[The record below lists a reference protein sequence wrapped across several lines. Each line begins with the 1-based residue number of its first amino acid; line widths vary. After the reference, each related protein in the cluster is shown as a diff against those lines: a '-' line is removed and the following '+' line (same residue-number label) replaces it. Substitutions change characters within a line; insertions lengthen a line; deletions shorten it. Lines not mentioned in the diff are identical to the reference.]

1 MSKTFYAALG
11 NSLAAF
17 IANTFVWFAVT
28 FWAYLETRS
37 VIVTSVMAGI
47 YLITVALSGF
57 FLGSIVDR
65 YKKRRAMLLS
75 SVSSFLLYA
84 VALGIYTSVPAQT
97 FTSAASPVLW
107 AFITLALFGAI
118 AGNMRSIALSPW
130 SPFSSPRSSATGL
143 TASSAAPMAWPSCSP
158 PSSAAWRSASSA
170 CSGRSP
176 LPSG

>member
-75 SVSSFLLYA
+75 SVSSFILYA

-118 AGNMRSIALSPW
+118 AGNMRSIALSTLVTILI
-130 SPFSSPRSSATGL
+130 PRG
-143 TASSAAPMAWPSCSP
+143 AA
-158 PSSAAWRSASSA
+158 RQ
-170 CSGRSP
+170 G
-176 LPSG
+176 